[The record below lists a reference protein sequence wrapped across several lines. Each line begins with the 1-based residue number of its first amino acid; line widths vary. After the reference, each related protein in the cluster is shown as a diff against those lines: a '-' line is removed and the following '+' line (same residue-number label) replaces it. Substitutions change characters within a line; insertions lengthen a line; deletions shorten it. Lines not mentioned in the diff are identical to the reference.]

1 MGTTSRTT
9 WELDDIWV
17 LVHPNISYLLL
28 GDGFLNWPITKSLW
42 SNLERFKNCNIVDFP
57 FGLQVSL
64 TRVEALGNLGFGAK
78 CGVTGNNLSNT
89 LGISQARFEVRWEH
103 VGNHIE
109 HFGNTRIQK
118 FLTRCEE
125 ETRVS

>member
-1 MGTTSRTT
+1 M
-9 WELDDIWV
+9 E
-17 LVHPNISYLLL
+17 H
-28 GDGFLNWPITKSLW
+28 
-42 SNLERFKNCNIVDFP
+42 FKNCNIVDFP

-64 TRVEALGNLGFGAK
+64 TRVEALGNLGFGVT

-89 LGISQARFEVRWEH
+89 LGTSQARFEVRCEH

-109 HFGNTRIQK
+109 HFGNTRIHK

-125 ETRVS
+125 ETGFPSVFAGHLISLSR